1 MGITQRFFTFGKKN
15 YAVDPR
21 SQYRPMAMAICMM
34 TSFDDDV
41 MMNPLRQ
48 AIVFGIF
55 SFVKNHSCVTRLY

>member
-21 SQYRPMAMAICMM
+21 SQYRLMAMAIC
-34 TSFDDDV
+34 